1 MKAKLKVDPR
11 KLPPSP
17 YPPTKTV
24 RIIEKPDIQYE
35 ARDYASDF
43 KADYEKMAQRRK
55 RAVQSRAQSMQN
67 GYTAE
72 QEALITALYKQGVNY
87 EDIAKK
93 TGRTKH
99 AIRQKIGNLRKKYG
113 FNREVPLQRTYIH
126 HKPESEIVRKNH
138 YTPAQDAV
146 IREMKAQGKSN
157 QAIGEQIGK
166 SKEAV
171 RRRWE
176 RIR

>member
-11 KLPPSP
+11 TLPPLP

-24 RIIEKPDIQYE
+24 RTIEKPDIQYE

-43 KADYEKMAQRRK
+43 KADSEKMAQRRK

-113 FNREVPLQRTYIH
+113 FNREAPLQRTYTH

-146 IREMKAQGKSN
+146 IREMRAQGKSYKE
-157 QAIGEQIGK
+157 IGEQIDK

-171 RRRWE
+171 RRRWYL
-176 RIR
+176 IR